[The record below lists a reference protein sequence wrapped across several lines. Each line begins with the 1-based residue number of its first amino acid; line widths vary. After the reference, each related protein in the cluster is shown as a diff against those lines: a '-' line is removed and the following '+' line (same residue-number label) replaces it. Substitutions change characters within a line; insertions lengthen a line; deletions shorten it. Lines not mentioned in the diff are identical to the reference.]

1 MTTTAHPTD
10 TRAHLDTFRPVG
22 LPRPTGALR
31 VVTAPVPVRVD
42 RATVVTAL
50 RIALAGTATPGR
62 VRSLHGP
69 GQHVR
74 ALTLV
79 TDDRGCSRCVP
90 VNAVVVDHRAVPVG
104 ADHRFAGTVYAVVV
118 DTAGNLYA
126 ATETEAAYSERRV
139 ADFAPLHAAMVG
151 FTTDPARGP
160 TLEWLPRDIP
170 ALSPDILRC
179 RGAEHYRPLV
189 ARYEGALADAI
200 ASAVADPSEENVA
213 AVWWAE
219 ARREAAY
226 GRFLVS

>member
-10 TRAHLDTFRPVG
+10 SRAHIDTFRPVG
-22 LPRPTGALR
+22 LPRPTGALH

-50 RIALAGTATPGR
+50 RIALAGTAAPR
-62 VRSLHGP
+62 VSALHGP
-69 GQHVR
+69 GHHVR

-79 TDDRGCSRCVP
+79 TDGQGISRCVP
-90 VNAVVVDHRAVPVG
+90 VNAVVVDHRAVPAG

-200 ASAVADPSEENVA
+200 ASAVADPTEENVA